1 MAAIGYPDAFPGG
14 GSARSEPRSRSAA
27 AEAKRVIPPTE
38 LRRLSERSDLPGL
51 LRLAAHLAVMAATGM
66 LVWLMLG
73 TWWLL
78 VPAMALHGIVLVACF
93 APFHEGS
100 HYTAFRSRWLN
111 DAVGWL
117 AGAVFFN
124 NVDFYRE
131 FHAAHH
137 KYTQDPERDPERD
150 LNPPRSRGHYLLLL
164 SGLPYWRSRLGF
176 LRRAATGRFE
186 AMPYVGAAKVPRIV
200 LSVRLQIALY
210 GAVAAISLVTL
221 SPAALI
227 WWIGPVFLGMP
238 FLRAYLIAEHN
249 GCSEDDNGLT
259 NTRTTRTLWPVR
271 LLMWNMPFHAEHHL
285 YPSIPFHRLPEA
297 HARVRDR
304 LAHLGD
310 GYIAVNREVYAALP
324 ERTP

>member
-1 MAAIGYPDAFPGG
+1 MAAIGTAESGR
-14 GSARSEPRSRSAA
+14 ARRPRSAA
-27 AEAKRVIPPTE
+27 AEAKRVIRPE
-38 LRRLSERSDLPGL
+38 DLRSLSERSDLPGL
-51 LRLAAHLAVMAATGM
+51 ARLAAHLAIMAATAA
-66 LVWLMLG
+66 LVWLALG

-78 VPAMALHGIVLVACF
+78 VPAMVLHGIVLVACF

-111 DAVGWL
+111 DVVGWL

-150 LNPPRSRGHYLLLL
+150 LNPPRSRGHYLWLL

-176 LRRAATGRFE
+176 LRRIATGRFE
-186 AMPYVGAAKVPRIV
+186 RMPYVAPAKAPRV
-200 LSVRLQIALY
+200 VASSRLQIALY
-210 GAVAAISLVTL
+210 AAIAVASVVAG
-221 SPAALI
+221 SPAALV
-227 WWIGPVFLGMP
+227 WWIGPVFLAMP
-238 FLRAYLIAEHN
+238 FLRAYLIAEHT
-249 GCSEDDNGLT
+249 GCTEDDNGLT

-285 YPSIPFHRLPEA
+285 YPSIPFHRLPQA
-297 HARVRDR
+297 HAIVRDR

-310 GYIAVNREVYAALP
+310 GYVAVNREVYAQLP
-324 ERTP
+324 DKPLEKAA